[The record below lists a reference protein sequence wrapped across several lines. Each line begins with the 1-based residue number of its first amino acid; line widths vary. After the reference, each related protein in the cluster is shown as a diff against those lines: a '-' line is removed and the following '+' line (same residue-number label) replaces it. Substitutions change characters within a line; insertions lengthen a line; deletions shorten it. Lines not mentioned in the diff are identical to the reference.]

1 MTSES
6 GNPNKIEASQVRIAA
21 SILAADFSQLGR
33 DIKSLNDGGCDEIH
47 FDVMDG
53 AFVPNITFGA
63 PVLEWIRPLTS
74 LPVDIHMMV
83 QEPGRFVD
91 DFARAGADYFTVHAE
106 ACAHLHATVQSIK
119 AAGMK
124 AGVAL
129 NPGTPASVLDE
140 ILPDIDRVLVM
151 TVNPGFGGQQFITSQ
166 LAKIAAIAERLP
178 WRADGADLAVDG
190 GVKTDTAPGCVEAGA
205 SLLISGTG
213 IFNHPDG
220 VINGIAALREAIAST
235 EA

>member
-6 GNPNKIEASQVRIAA
+6 EQRDVRVAA

-33 DIKSLNDGGCDEIH
+33 DIKLLGEGGCDEIH

-63 PVLEWIRPLTS
+63 PVLEWIRPLTN

-83 QEPGRFVD
+83 KEPGRFIP
-91 DFARAGADYFTVHAE
+91 DFANAGADYFTVHVE
-106 ACAHLHATVQSIK
+106 ACSHLHATVQSIK
-119 AAGMK
+119 DAGMK
-124 AGVAL
+124 VGVAL

-140 ILPDIDRVLVM
+140 ILPDVDRVLVM
-151 TVNPGFGGQQFITSQ
+151 TVNPGFGGQQFITGQ
-166 LAKIAAIAERLP
+166 LAKISEIAKRLSS
-178 WRADGADLAVDG
+178 RTDGVDLAVDG
-190 GVKTDTAPGCVEAGA
+190 GVKVDTASLCAGAGA

-220 VINGIAALREAIAST
+220 VVPGIEVLKRSLI
-235 EA
+235 

>member
-1 MTSES
+1 MTAERRK
-6 GNPNKIEASQVRIAA
+6 PQVRIAA
-21 SILAADFSQLGR
+21 SLLAADFSQLGR
-33 DIKSLNDGGCDEIH
+33 DIKSLNDGGCDEVH

-53 AFVPNITFGA
+53 HFVPNITFGA

-74 LPVDIHMMV
+74 LPIDVHMMV
-83 QEPGRFVD
+83 QEPGRFVE
-91 DFARAGADYFTVHAE
+91 DFARCGADYFTVHVE

-129 NPGTPASVLDE
+129 NPATPASVLDE

-151 TVNPGFGGQQFITSQ
+151 TVNPGRGGQQFIKGQ
-166 LAKIAAIAERLP
+166 LAKIASLAERLP
-178 WRADGADLAVDG
+178 WRATGADLVVDG

-205 SLLISGTG
+205 SVLVSGTG
-213 IFNHPDG
+213 IFSHPDG
-220 VINGIAALREAIAST
+220 VIAGITALREAIDPTGA
-235 EA
+235 

>member
-6 GNPNKIEASQVRIAA
+6 RNPQKHQVCIAA

-33 DIKSLNDGGCDEIH
+33 DIRSLNDGGCDEIH

-53 AFVPNITFGA
+53 TFVPNITFGA

-74 LPVDIHMMV
+74 LPIDIHMMV
-83 QEPGRFVD
+83 QEPGRFVG
-91 DFARAGADYFTVHAE
+91 DFARAGADYFTVHVE
-106 ACAHLHATVQSIK
+106 ACTHLHATVQSIK

-124 AGVAL
+124 VGVAL
-129 NPGTPASVLDE
+129 NPGTPVLVLDE

-151 TVNPGFGGQQFITSQ
+151 TVNPGFGGQQFIAGQ
-166 LAKIAAIAERLP
+166 LAKIAAIADRLP
-178 WRADGADLAVDG
+178 WGVDIAVDG
-190 GVKTDTAPGCVEAGA
+190 GVKAETAPRCVEAGA

-220 VINGIAALREAIAST
+220 VISGIAALREAIGVT

>member
-6 GNPNKIEASQVRIAA
+6 DNNVRIAA
-21 SILAADFSQLGR
+21 SLLAADFSQLGR
-33 DIKSLNDGGCDEIH
+33 EIKSLNDGGCDEIH

-74 LPVDIHMMV
+74 LPIDIHMMV
-83 QEPGRFVD
+83 QEPARFID
-91 DFARAGADYFTVHAE
+91 DFARVGADHFTVHAE

-119 AAGMK
+119 AAGMR

-129 NPGTPASVLDE
+129 NPGTPVSALDE

-151 TVNPGFGGQQFITSQ
+151 TVNPGYGGQAFIGGQ
-166 LAKIAAIAERLP
+166 LAKIAALAEQLP
-178 WRADGADLAVDG
+178 WLADGADLAVDG
-190 GVKTDTAPGCVEAGA
+190 GVKVDTAPGCVEAGA

-220 VINGIAALREAIAST
+220 VIAGLAALRAAVND
-235 EA
+235 AG

>member
-6 GNPNKIEASQVRIAA
+6 EKRQVRIAA

-33 DIKSLNDGGCDEIH
+33 DIKSLSDGGCDEIH

-63 PVLEWIRPLTS
+63 PVLEWVRPLTN

-83 QEPGRFVD
+83 EEPGRFIA

-106 ACAHLHATVQSIK
+106 ACTHLHATVQQIK
-119 AAGMK
+119 EAGMK

-151 TVNPGFGGQQFITSQ
+151 TVNPGFGGQQFINGQ
-166 LAKIAAIAERLP
+166 LAKIADIAEKLP
-178 WRADGADLAVDG
+178 WRAEGADLAVDG
-190 GVKTDTAPGCVEAGA
+190 GVKVDTAPSCAEAGA

-220 VINGIAALREAIAST
+220 VVSGIKALRESLN
-235 EA
+235 

>member
-1 MTSES
+1 VTSES
-6 GNPNKIEASQVRIAA
+6 RNPQKHQVCIAA

-33 DIKSLNDGGCDEIH
+33 DIRSLNDGGCDEIH

-53 AFVPNITFGA
+53 TFVPNITFGA

-74 LPVDIHMMV
+74 LPIDIHMMV

-91 DFARAGADYFTVHAE
+91 DFARAGADYFTVHVE
-106 ACAHLHATVQSIK
+106 ACTHLHATVQSIK

-124 AGVAL
+124 VGVAL
-129 NPGTPASVLDE
+129 NPGTPVSVLDE

-151 TVNPGFGGQQFITSQ
+151 TVNPGFGGQQFIAGQ
-166 LAKIAAIAERLP
+166 LAKIAAIADRLP
-178 WRADGADLAVDG
+178 WGVDIAVDG
-190 GVKTDTAPGCVEAGA
+190 GVKAETAPGCVEAGA

-220 VINGIAALREAIAST
+220 VISGIAALREAIGVT

>member
-6 GNPNKIEASQVRIAA
+6 RNPQKHQVCIAA

-33 DIKSLNDGGCDEIH
+33 DIRSLNDGGCDEIH

-53 AFVPNITFGA
+53 TFVPNITFGA

-74 LPVDIHMMV
+74 LPIDIHMMV

-91 DFARAGADYFTVHAE
+91 DFARAGADYFTVHVE
-106 ACAHLHATVQSIK
+106 ACTHLHATVQSIK

-124 AGVAL
+124 VGVAL
-129 NPGTPASVLDE
+129 NPGTPVSVLDE

-151 TVNPGFGGQQFITSQ
+151 TVNPGFGGQQFIAGQ
-166 LAKIAAIAERLP
+166 LAKIAAIADRLP
-178 WRADGADLAVDG
+178 WGVDIAVDG
-190 GVKTDTAPGCVEAGA
+190 GVKAETAPGCVEAGA

-220 VINGIAALREAIAST
+220 VISGIAALREAIGVT

>member
-1 MTSES
+1 VTSES
-6 GNPNKIEASQVRIAA
+6 RNPQKHQVRIAA

-33 DIKSLNDGGCDEIH
+33 DIRSLNDGGCDEIH

-53 AFVPNITFGA
+53 TFVPNITFGA

-74 LPVDIHMMV
+74 LPIDIHMMV
-83 QEPGRFVD
+83 QEPGRFVG
-91 DFARAGADYFTVHAE
+91 DFARAGADYFTVHVE
-106 ACAHLHATVQSIK
+106 ACTHLHATVQSIK

-124 AGVAL
+124 VGVAL
-129 NPGTPASVLDE
+129 NPGTPVSVLDE

-151 TVNPGFGGQQFITSQ
+151 TVNPGFGGQQFIAGQ
-166 LAKIAAIAERLP
+166 LAKITAIADRLP
-178 WRADGADLAVDG
+178 WGVDIAVDG
-190 GVKTDTAPGCVEAGA
+190 GVKAETAPGCVEAGA

-220 VINGIAALREAIAST
+220 VISGIAALREAIGVT

>member
-1 MTSES
+1 VTSES
-6 GNPNKIEASQVRIAA
+6 RNPQKHQVCIAA

-33 DIKSLNDGGCDEIH
+33 DIRSLNDGGCDEIH

-53 AFVPNITFGA
+53 TFVPNITFGA

-74 LPVDIHMMV
+74 LPIDIHMMV

-91 DFARAGADYFTVHAE
+91 DFARAGADYFTVHVE
-106 ACAHLHATVQSIK
+106 ACTHLHATVQSIK

-124 AGVAL
+124 VGVAL
-129 NPGTPASVLDE
+129 NPGTPVSVLDE

-151 TVNPGFGGQQFITSQ
+151 TVNPGFGGQQFIAGQ
-166 LAKIAAIAERLP
+166 LAKIAAIADRLP
-178 WRADGADLAVDG
+178 WGVDIAVDG
-190 GVKTDTAPGCVEAGA
+190 GVTVETAPGCVEAGA

-220 VINGIAALREAIAST
+220 VISGIAALREAIGVT

>member
-6 GNPNKIEASQVRIAA
+6 EQRQVRIAA

-33 DIKSLNDGGCDEIH
+33 DIKSLSDGGCDEIH

-83 QEPGRFVD
+83 EEPGRFIS
-91 DFARAGADYFTVHAE
+91 DFAKAGADYFTVHAE
-106 ACAHLHATVQSIK
+106 ACAHLHATVQQIK
-119 AAGMK
+119 EAGMK

-151 TVNPGFGGQQFITSQ
+151 TVNPGFGGQQFISGQ
-166 LAKIAAIAERLP
+166 LAKIADIAEKLP
-178 WRADGADLAVDG
+178 WRAEGADLAVDG
-190 GVKTDTAPGCVEAGA
+190 GVKVDTASACAEAGA

-220 VINGIAALREAIAST
+220 VVSGIKALRESLG
-235 EA
+235 

>member
-1 MTSES
+1 VTSES
-6 GNPNKIEASQVRIAA
+6 RNPQKHQVCIAA

-33 DIKSLNDGGCDEIH
+33 DIRSLNDGGCDEIH

-53 AFVPNITFGA
+53 TFVPNITFGA

-74 LPVDIHMMV
+74 LPIDIHMMV

-91 DFARAGADYFTVHAE
+91 DFARAGADYFTVHVE
-106 ACAHLHATVQSIK
+106 ACTHLHATVQSIK

-124 AGVAL
+124 VGVAL
-129 NPGTPASVLDE
+129 NPGTPVSVLDE

-151 TVNPGFGGQQFITSQ
+151 TVNPGFGGQQFIAGQ
-166 LAKIAAIAERLP
+166 LAKIAAIADRLP
-178 WRADGADLAVDG
+178 WGVDIAVDG
-190 GVKTDTAPGCVEAGA
+190 GVKVETAPRCVEAGA

-220 VINGIAALREAIAST
+220 VISGIAALREAIGVT

>member
-1 MTSES
+1 VTSES
-6 GNPNKIEASQVRIAA
+6 KQRQVRIAA
-21 SILAADFSQLGR
+21 SLLAADFSQLGR

-63 PVLEWIRPLTS
+63 PVLEWIRPLTN
-74 LPVDIHMMV
+74 LPIDIHMMV
-83 QEPGRFVD
+83 EEPGRFID
-91 DFARAGADYFTVHAE
+91 DFAKAGADYFTVHAE
-106 ACAHLHATVQSIK
+106 ACTHLHATIQSIK

-140 ILPDIDRVLVM
+140 ILPDLDRVLVM
-151 TVNPGFGGQQFITSQ
+151 TVNPGFGGQQFITGQ
-166 LAKIAAIAERLP
+166 LAKIAAIAEKLP
-178 WRADGADLAVDG
+178 WRADSADLAVDG
-190 GVKTDTAPGCVEAGA
+190 GVKIDTAPSCAEAGA

-220 VINGIAALREAIAST
+220 VVSGIRALRESLA
-235 EA
+235 

>member
-1 MTSES
+1 VTSES
-6 GNPNKIEASQVRIAA
+6 RNPQKHQVRIAA

-33 DIKSLNDGGCDEIH
+33 DIRSLNDGGCDEIH

-53 AFVPNITFGA
+53 TFVPNITFGA

-74 LPVDIHMMV
+74 LPIDIHMMV

-91 DFARAGADYFTVHAE
+91 DFARAGADYFTVHVE
-106 ACAHLHATVQSIK
+106 ACTHLHATVQSIK

-124 AGVAL
+124 VGVAL
-129 NPGTPASVLDE
+129 NPGTPVSVLDE

-151 TVNPGFGGQQFITSQ
+151 TVNPGFGGQQFIAGQ
-166 LAKIAAIAERLP
+166 LAKIAAIADRLP
-178 WRADGADLAVDG
+178 WGVDIAVDG
-190 GVKTDTAPGCVEAGA
+190 GVKVETAPGCVEAGA

-220 VINGIAALREAIAST
+220 VISGIAALREAIGVT

>member
-6 GNPNKIEASQVRIAA
+6 GDPQKHQVRIAA

-33 DIKSLNDGGCDEIH
+33 DIRSLNDGGCDEIH

-53 AFVPNITFGA
+53 TFVPNITFGA
-63 PVLEWIRPLTS
+63 PVLESIRPLTT

-83 QEPGRFVD
+83 QEPGRFVE
-91 DFARAGADYFTVHAE
+91 DFARAGADYFTVHVE
-106 ACAHLHATVQSIK
+106 ACTHLHATVQAIK

-124 AGVAL
+124 VGVAL
-129 NPGTPASVLDE
+129 NPGTPVSVMDE

-151 TVNPGFGGQQFITSQ
+151 TVNPGFGGQQFITGQ
-166 LAKIAAIAERLP
+166 LAKIAAIADRLP
-178 WRADGADLAVDG
+178 RGADGVDLAVDG
-190 GVKTDTAPGCVEAGA
+190 GVKADTAPGCVEAGA

-220 VINGIAALREAIAST
+220 VISGILSLREAIGVT

>member
-6 GNPNKIEASQVRIAA
+6 DKPQKLQGPQVRIAA
-21 SILAADFSQLGR
+21 SLLAADFSQLGR
-33 DIKSLNDGGCDEIH
+33 DIKALNDGGCDEIH

-63 PVLEWIRPLTS
+63 PVLEWIRPLTG
-74 LPVDIHMMV
+74 LPIDIHMMV
-83 QEPGRFVD
+83 QEPVRFID
-91 DFARAGADYFTVHAE
+91 DFAKAGADYFTVHAE
-106 ACAHLHATVQSIK
+106 ACTHLHATVQSIK

-129 NPGTPASVLDE
+129 NPGTPISVLEE
-140 ILPDIDRVLVM
+140 ILPDVDRVLVM
-151 TVNPGFGGQQFITSQ
+151 TVNPGYGGQQFITGQ
-166 LAKIAAIAERLP
+166 LTKIAALSEQLP
-178 WRADGADLAVDG
+178 WRADGTDLAIDG
-190 GVKTDTAPGCVEAGA
+190 GVKVDTAPACVQAGA

-220 VINGIAALREAIAST
+220 VTSGLAALREAIGSA
-235 EA
+235 AN

>member
-6 GNPNKIEASQVRIAA
+6 RNPQKHQVCIAA

-33 DIKSLNDGGCDEIH
+33 DIRSLNDGGCDEIH

-53 AFVPNITFGA
+53 TFVPNITFGA

-74 LPVDIHMMV
+74 LPIDIHMMV

-91 DFARAGADYFTVHAE
+91 DFARAGADYFTVHVE
-106 ACAHLHATVQSIK
+106 ACTHLHATVQSIK

-124 AGVAL
+124 VGVAL
-129 NPGTPASVLDE
+129 NPGTPVSVLDE

-151 TVNPGFGGQQFITSQ
+151 TVNPGFGGQQFIAGQ
-166 LAKIAAIAERLP
+166 LAKIAAIPDRLP
-178 WRADGADLAVDG
+178 WGVDIAVDG
-190 GVKTDTAPGCVEAGA
+190 GVKAETAPRCVEAGA

-220 VINGIAALREAIAST
+220 VISGIAALREAIGVT

>member
-1 MTSES
+1 VTSES
-6 GNPNKIEASQVRIAA
+6 RNPQKHQVRIAA

-33 DIKSLNDGGCDEIH
+33 DIRSLNDGGCDEIH

-53 AFVPNITFGA
+53 TFVPNITFGA

-74 LPVDIHMMV
+74 LPIDIHMMV

-91 DFARAGADYFTVHAE
+91 DFARAGADYFTVHVE
-106 ACAHLHATVQSIK
+106 ACTHLHATVQSIK

-124 AGVAL
+124 VGVAL
-129 NPGTPASVLDE
+129 NPGTPVSVLDE

-151 TVNPGFGGQQFITSQ
+151 TVNPGFGGQQFIAGQ
-166 LAKIAAIAERLP
+166 LAKIAAIADRLP
-178 WRADGADLAVDG
+178 WGVDIAVDG
-190 GVKTDTAPGCVEAGA
+190 GVKAETAPRCVEAGA

-220 VINGIAALREAIAST
+220 VISGIAALREAIGVT

>member
-6 GNPNKIEASQVRIAA
+6 RNPQKHQVCIAA

-33 DIKSLNDGGCDEIH
+33 DIRSLNDGGCDEIH

-53 AFVPNITFGA
+53 TFVPNITFGA

-74 LPVDIHMMV
+74 LPIDIHMMV

-91 DFARAGADYFTVHAE
+91 DFARAGADYFTVHVE
-106 ACAHLHATVQSIK
+106 ACTHLHATVQSIK

-124 AGVAL
+124 VGVAL
-129 NPGTPASVLDE
+129 NPGTPVSVLDE

-151 TVNPGFGGQQFITSQ
+151 TVNPGFGGQQFIAGQ
-166 LAKIAAIAERLP
+166 LAKIAAIADRLP
-178 WRADGADLAVDG
+178 WGVDIAVDG
-190 GVKTDTAPGCVEAGA
+190 GVKVETAPRCVEAGA

-220 VINGIAALREAIAST
+220 VISGIAALREAIGVT

>member
-6 GNPNKIEASQVRIAA
+6 RNPQKHQVCIAA

-33 DIKSLNDGGCDEIH
+33 DIRSLNDGGCDEIH

-53 AFVPNITFGA
+53 TFVPNITFGA

-74 LPVDIHMMV
+74 LPIDIHMMV

-91 DFARAGADYFTVHAE
+91 DFARAGADYFTVHVE
-106 ACAHLHATVQSIK
+106 ACTHLHATVQSIK

-124 AGVAL
+124 VGVAL
-129 NPGTPASVLDE
+129 NPGTPVSVLDE

-151 TVNPGFGGQQFITSQ
+151 TVNPGFGGQQFIAGQ
-166 LAKIAAIAERLP
+166 LAKIAAIADRLP
-178 WRADGADLAVDG
+178 WGVDIAVDG
-190 GVKTDTAPGCVEAGA
+190 GVKVETAPGCVEAGA

-220 VINGIAALREAIAST
+220 VISGIAALREAIGVT

>member
-1 MTSES
+1 MTAE
-6 GNPNKIEASQVRIAA
+6 PRKPEVRISA

-53 AFVPNITFGA
+53 QFVPNITFGA
-63 PVLEWIRPLTS
+63 PILEWIRPLTS
-74 LPVDIHMMV
+74 LPIDIHMMV

-91 DFARAGADYFTVHAE
+91 DFARLGADYFTVHAE
-106 ACAHLHATVQSIK
+106 ACAHLHATVQTIK

-151 TVNPGFGGQQFITSQ
+151 TVNPGRGGQQFITGQ

-178 WRADGADLAVDG
+178 WRANGADLAVDG
-190 GVKTDTAPGCVEAGA
+190 GVKTDTAPGCAEAGA
-205 SLLISGTG
+205 TVFVSGTG

-220 VINGIAALREAIAST
+220 VISGIAALREAIASPG
-235 EA
+235 A

>member
-1 MTSES
+1 MTS
-6 GNPNKIEASQVRIAA
+6 GNKKPEVRIAA

-33 DIKSLNDGGCDEIH
+33 EIKALDDGGCDEIH

-53 AFVPNITFGA
+53 NFVPNISFGA
-63 PVLEWIRPLTS
+63 PVLEWIRPLTK
-74 LPVDIHMMV
+74 LPVDVHMMV
-83 QEPGRFVD
+83 HEPGRFVD
-91 DFARAGADYFTVHAE
+91 DFARVGADYFTVHAE

-119 AAGMK
+119 QAGMK

-129 NPGTPASVLDE
+129 NPATPASVLDE

-151 TVNPGFGGQQFITSQ
+151 TVNPGRGGQQFITGQ
-166 LAKIAAIAERLP
+166 LAKIASLSERLP
-178 WRADGADLAVDG
+178 WRATGADLAVDG
-190 GVKTDTAPGCVEAGA
+190 GVKVDTALACAEAGA

-220 VINGIAALREAIAST
+220 VISGIAALRDAIAS
-235 EA
+235 ASD

>member
-6 GNPNKIEASQVRIAA
+6 KQRQVRIAA
-21 SILAADFSQLGR
+21 SLLAADFSQLGR

-63 PVLEWIRPLTS
+63 PVLEWIRPLTN
-74 LPVDIHMMV
+74 LPIDIHMMV
-83 QEPGRFVD
+83 EEPGRFID
-91 DFARAGADYFTVHAE
+91 DFAKAGADYFTVHAE
-106 ACAHLHATVQSIK
+106 ACTHLHATIQSIK

-140 ILPDIDRVLVM
+140 ILPDLDRVLVM
-151 TVNPGFGGQQFITSQ
+151 TVNPGFGGQQFITGQ
-166 LAKIAAIAERLP
+166 LAKIAAIAEKLP
-178 WRADGADLAVDG
+178 WRADSADLAVDG
-190 GVKTDTAPGCVEAGA
+190 GVKIDTAPSCAEAGA

-220 VINGIAALREAIAST
+220 VVSGIRALRESLA
-235 EA
+235 

>member
-91 DFARAGADYFTVHAE
+91 DFARAGADYFTVHVE

-124 AGVAL
+124 AGVA
-129 NPGTPASVLDE
+129 
-140 ILPDIDRVLVM
+140 
-151 TVNPGFGGQQFITSQ
+151 TS
-166 LAKIAAIAERLP
+166 P
-178 WRADGADLAVDG
+178 
-190 GVKTDTAPGCVEAGA
+190 
-205 SLLISGTG
+205 
-213 IFNHPDG
+213 
-220 VINGIAALREAIAST
+220 
-235 EA
+235 

>member
-1 MTSES
+1 MTAES
-6 GNPNKIEASQVRIAA
+6 DRPRVRIAA
-21 SILAADFSQLGR
+21 SILAADLSQLGR
-33 DIKSLNDGGCDEIH
+33 DVKALNDGGCDEIH

-53 AFVPNITFGA
+53 NFVPNITFGA

-74 LPVDIHMMV
+74 LPIDIHMMV

-91 DFARAGADYFTVHAE
+91 DFARLGADYFTVHAE
-106 ACAHLHATVQSIK
+106 ACAHLHATVLSIK

-129 NPGTPASVLDE
+129 NPATPASVLDE
-140 ILPDIDRVLVM
+140 ILPEIDRVLVM
-151 TVNPGFGGQQFITSQ
+151 TVNPGRGGQQFISGQ
-166 LAKIAAIAERLP
+166 LTKIASLAERLP
-178 WRADGADLAVDG
+178 WRTSGADLAVDG

-205 SLLISGTG
+205 SVLVSGTG

-220 VINGIAALREAIAST
+220 VISGIAALREAISAPP
-235 EA
+235 A

>member
-6 GNPNKIEASQVRIAA
+6 GDPQKHQVRIAA

-33 DIKSLNDGGCDEIH
+33 DIRSLNDGGCDEIH

-53 AFVPNITFGA
+53 TFVPNITFGA
-63 PVLEWIRPLTS
+63 PVLESIRPLTS

-91 DFARAGADYFTVHAE
+91 DFARAGADYFTVHVE
-106 ACAHLHATVQSIK
+106 ACTHLHATVQAIK

-124 AGVAL
+124 VGVAL
-129 NPGTPASVLDE
+129 NPGTPVSVMDE

-151 TVNPGFGGQQFITSQ
+151 TVNPGFGGQQFITGQ
-166 LAKIAAIAERLP
+166 LAKIAAIADRLP
-178 WRADGADLAVDG
+178 RGADGVDLAVDG
-190 GVKTDTAPGCVEAGA
+190 GVKADTAPGCVEAGA

-213 IFNHPDG
+213 IFNHPGG
-220 VINGIAALREAIAST
+220 VISGISSLREAIGVT